1 MLFQAGSHP
10 GEGYGEAGPGS
21 IRILPRACIC
31 SACRSASGS
40 ACSFLSGGSCSFASG
55 SACSFLSD
63 SACSA
68 SCICRPVSGYGG
80 SLYRDAVAYAVL
92 ILILLIKPT
101 GLFGE
106 KTGEKI

>member
-1 MLFQAGSHP
+1 MKAILYKKGGRANASCTEVP
-10 GEGYGEAGPGS
+10 DPVLTKDDVL
-21 IRILPRACIC
+21 IRVY
-31 SACRSASGS
+31 
-40 ACSFLSGGSCSFASG
+40 
-55 SACSFLSD
+55 
-63 SACSA
+63 A